1 MYLHLGQNVLVPKKS
16 VIGVFDMDNTTQSKW
31 TVRYLNMAEK
41 EGRLINIS
49 DDIPKSFIICKEGD
63 KETVYLSQLNPST
76 LLKRS
81 SQNLYEM
88 ID

>member
-1 MYLHLGQNVLVPKKS
+1 MYLYLGQDTVVPMREI
-16 VIGVFDMDNTTQSKW
+16 VGIFDMDNTTQSKW

-49 DDIPKSFIICKEGD
+49 DDIPKSFIICKDGD

-81 SQNLYEM
+81 TQSIYDM
-88 ID
+88 IG